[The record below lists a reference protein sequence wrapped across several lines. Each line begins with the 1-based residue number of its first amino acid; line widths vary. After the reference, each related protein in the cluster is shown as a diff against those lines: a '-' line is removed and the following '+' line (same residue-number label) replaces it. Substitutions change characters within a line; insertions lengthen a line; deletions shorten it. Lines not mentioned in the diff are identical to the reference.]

1 MAAALLS
8 DLLKRHQPDFHAV
21 VPFDPARE
29 RLFPFDFTESN
40 TGLSAE
46 EIADTERFAAYI
58 SKTLRQHQASY
69 GFGGYDEH
77 RTLYARSKHFDQPV
91 PGSEAKSPGQTTG
104 FEAVNPAIRPTTVSG
119 QNSKGDPGQTTG
131 SEAARTP
138 SALTSGEAE
147 PRRLHLGIDIWGP
160 AGTKVM
166 SPLNGIVHSFAFNN
180 NDSDY
185 GATII
190 LSHNLEGV
198 GFHTLYGHLSL
209 NSIKNLHEG
218 KNIRKGDVIAEFGM
232 RKADGNWPPHLHF
245 QLIEDMAD
253 WKGDYPG
260 VCRFSE
266 KEQWLDNC
274 PDPDLILQ
282 LKQYIK

>member
-8 DLLKRHQPDFHAV
+8 DLLKRHQPDLHPV
-21 VPFDPARE
+21 IPFDPARE
-29 RLFPFDFTESN
+29 RLCSLDFTENN
-40 TGLSAE
+40 TQLLPE
-46 EIADTERFAAYI
+46 DIADTARFAAYI
-58 SKTLRQHQASY
+58 NRTLEQQQARY
-69 GFGGYDEH
+69 GFGGYGEH
-77 RTLYARSKHFDQPV
+77 RTLYARSKHFDQPIS
-91 PGSEAKSPGQTTG
+91 GSG
-104 FEAVNPAIRPTTVSG
+104 VLNPVIRPAAAAA
-119 QNSKGDPGQTTG
+119 QNSKGDAGQPTGAAAARDAGSG
-131 SEAARTP
+131 SEAARTLGANSP
-138 SALTSGEAE
+138 DEAE

-160 AGTKVM
+160 AGTRVM

-185 GATII
+185 GTTII

-209 NSIKNLHEG
+209 NSIKNLSEG
-218 KNIRKGDVIAEFGM
+218 RNIKRGEVIGEFGM
-232 RKADGNWPPHLHF
+232 RFENGNWPPHLHF
-245 QLIEDMAD
+245 QVIEDMAD

-266 KEQWLDNC
+266 KQQWLDNC

-282 LKQYIK
+282 LQQYIK